1 MADILIIDD
10 DEELGEML
18 TEYLQ
23 PEDFVVS
30 VCLRGD
36 AGAKRALENSWDVI
50 ILDIM
55 LPGMNGIEVLK
66 HIRKSSLVPVLM
78 LTAKGDDIDRILGLE
93 MGADDYLPKPF
104 NPRELVAR
112 IRAILRRQ
120 QNHSGN
126 NDDTQEL
133 RCRSLAMK
141 SASRRVTVHDR
152 PLELTST
159 EFTVLKILLEQAGQ
173 VVSKEKLYETALG
186 RPLSAYDRS
195 IDMHISHLRRKLAE
209 LDDSLIIHTIR
220 GSGYQLET

>member
-23 PEDFVVS
+23 PEDFAVS

-36 AGAKRALENSWDVI
+36 AGAKMALEFPWDVI

-66 HIRKSSLVPVLM
+66 HIRKNSLVPVLM

-120 QNHSGN
+120 QNHLGA
-126 NDDTQEL
+126 NDEALEL
-133 RCRSLAMK
+133 RCRSLVMK
-141 SASRRVTVHDR
+141 PASRRVTVADR

-159 EFTVLKILLEQAGQ
+159 EFTVLKILLEQVGQ
-173 VVSKEKLYETALG
+173 VVNKEKLYETALG

-195 IDMHISHLRRKLAE
+195 IDMHISHLRRKLAD
-209 LDDSLIIHTIR
+209 LDSTLVIHTIR